1 MTVSAATKRIE
12 DAKAT
17 EEEGGGGGGGV
28 GGKGGTCF
36 TPSSFRAVALV
47 GAPRYDPQSPAVG
60 ILVCRGCFWSRLL
73 ASGGHGAGAGAVQ
86 SSRLS

>member
-1 MTVSAATKRIE
+1 MQVGTFYLILFACLSGSGLHLLARSSMTVSAMTKRIE
-12 DAKAT
+12 DDKAA

-47 GAPRYDPQSPAVG
+47 GAPRYGAVRYAC
-60 ILVCRGCFWSRLL
+60 I
-73 ASGGHGAGAGAVQ
+73 HGA
-86 SSRLS
+86 